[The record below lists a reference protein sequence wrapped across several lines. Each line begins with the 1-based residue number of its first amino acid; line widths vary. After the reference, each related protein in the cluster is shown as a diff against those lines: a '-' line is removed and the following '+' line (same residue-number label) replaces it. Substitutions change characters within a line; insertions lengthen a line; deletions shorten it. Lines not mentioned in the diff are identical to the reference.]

1 MLLTARVG
9 THKIGNMNVK
19 KQQRVNTFTAIFQKV
34 RGGYTTWVEEM
45 PNVISEGRT
54 RIEAER
60 NLKDALLL
68 MLETNRIMSLK
79 SGIGNI
85 ERSTISLSVRSVA

>member
-1 MLLTARVG
+1 
-9 THKIGNMNVK
+9 MNAK
-19 KQQRVNTFTAIFQKV
+19 KQAQRVNTFTAIFQKV

-45 PNVISEGRT
+45 PNVISEGKT
-54 RIEAER
+54 KAEAEK

-79 SGIGNI
+79 DAVGNI
-85 ERSTISLSVRSVA
+85 ERTTISLAMRPVA